1 MSLNEKLVY
10 LMQKKQIN
18 TAELS
23 RKTGLPYTT
32 IDGLLK
38 RNIVEK
44 IKLQNLY
51 PLKKFF
57 GVSLDYLMDDNITD
71 EYYGIIFDT
80 GKSENYELMEKI
92 NHLSEDG
99 KHFIQK
105 MVDNLL
111 EYEKSTINGI
121 KIKTN
126 D

>member
-1 MSLNEKLVY
+1 
-10 LMQKKQIN
+10 
-18 TAELS
+18 
-23 RKTGLPYTT
+23 
-32 IDGLLK
+32 
-38 RNIVEK
+38 
-44 IKLQNLY
+44 
-51 PLKKFF
+51 
-57 GVSLDYLMDDNITD
+57 MDDNITD